1 MLLERYTRMRQAPA
15 GLRVRAG
22 LLVKMLDGANNSK
35 AARELNLHRDTA
47 RLWRERWRAA
57 GQSLETAEG
66 VTDPQDDTDLTAV
79 LEELLSDQ
87 PRPGTPATFSPEQI
101 VAIVAVGCEEPK
113 ASGYPVSHWTPGD
126 LRREVI
132 KRQIVETI
140 SARQVGR
147 FLKRSQP
154 QAASVALLA

>member
-1 MLLERYTRMRQAPA
+1 MLLERYTRMRQASA

-35 AARELNLHRDTA
+35 AARELDLHRDTA
-47 RLWRERWRAA
+47 RLWRERWRSAA
-57 GQSLETAEG
+57 LRLEQAEREA
-66 VTDPQDDTDLTAV
+66 DPSDDAGLMAV
-79 LEELLSDQ
+79 LEDLLSDQ

-154 QAASVALLA
+154 QAAPLTLLA